1 MIPAAAAAA
10 DAATIRRRSG
20 VAGAVDF
27 PRASPNRNC
36 LGYRIRGVG
45 TGMGLMRWERQSVP
59 WQRRAVVS
67 AVLFARCEWY
77 SSGAQPAAALACSC
91 SSRHFLRVVAS

>member
-27 PRASPNRNC
+27 RRASPNRNC

-45 TGMGLMRWERQSVP
+45 TGMGLMRRERAE
-59 WQRRAVVS
+59 RAVAAS
-67 AVLFARCEWY
+67 RCGFCCAVREM
-77 SSGAQPAAALACSC
+77 
-91 SSRHFLRVVAS
+91 